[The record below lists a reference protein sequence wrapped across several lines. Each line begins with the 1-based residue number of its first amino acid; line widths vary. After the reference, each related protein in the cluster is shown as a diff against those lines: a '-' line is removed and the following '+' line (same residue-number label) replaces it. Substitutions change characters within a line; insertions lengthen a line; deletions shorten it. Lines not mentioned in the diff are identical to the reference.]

1 MLFLFSENNQK
12 VAYRVSH
19 KLMGFRLFGFFIE
32 TDIAFNN
39 FMVRYCYENVF
50 KRKQVN
56 MFQTLYVMQAREDYI
71 TGSRSKYPSIPP
83 KRYGYVAIIWS
94 VRVNFNI

>member
-1 MLFLFSENNQK
+1 MLFLFSENSQK
-12 VAYRVSH
+12 VVYRVSH
-19 KLMGFRLFGFFIE
+19 KLIGFRLLGFFIE
-32 TDIAFNN
+32 TDVTFNN

-71 TGSRSKYPSIPP
+71 TGSLSKYPRVPP
-83 KRYGYVAIIWS
+83 KKYGYVATIWN
-94 VRVNFNI
+94 VRVNFNV